1 MAALIKEH
9 DIDIVMGCES
19 YLHTSY
25 FTLEVFP
32 TNYVVYRK
40 DRSISDRGVFVAIK
54 DDLTSSHE
62 LILSASAE
70 LVWTKLFI
78 VGMKPLYICSY
89 YRPPYSDLEPL
100 VELKNSLSSLL
111 NGKSVPP
118 HLVVTGDFNLLDTT
132 WTETGGRLISN
143 PTYGSVLNNTFL
155 NILDDF
161 SLEQL
166 VLSPTRGNHILDLIL
181 PIHPSDWLKENIIPI
196 HKKGDRSVPA
206 NYRPISSTLVCCKVM
221 EHIIFHSCMSHLESN
236 DILGI
241 QLANTLS

>member
-1 MAALIKEH
+1 
-9 DIDIVMGCES
+9 MGCES

-196 HKKGDRSVPA
+196 HPSDWLKENIIPIHKKGDRSVPA